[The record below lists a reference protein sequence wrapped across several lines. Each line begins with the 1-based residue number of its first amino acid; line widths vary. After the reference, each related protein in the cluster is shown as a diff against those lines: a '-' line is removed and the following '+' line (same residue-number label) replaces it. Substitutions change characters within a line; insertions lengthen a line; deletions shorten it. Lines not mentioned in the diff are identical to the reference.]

1 MANLT
6 DTAGCGCNGSTGTT
20 SVLLPAS
27 PFYAPRYHF
36 GMLLGVD
43 DFESE
48 QAYHRGKGRLHNAWL
63 HGEGVVWGFGV
74 DLPEIE
80 GRPGVPR
87 GEIRVRPGFA
97 LDAAGRELHLDCD
110 ACVSIAAWYAAHRD
124 DPEVVAAV
132 RVGAN
137 GVVRLDAH
145 VVARFRACPA
155 RPVPSISEPCN
166 GSGGDVAYSRTQE
179 TAELLLL
186 PGAAPPRTMPYHRL
200 RLLFALE
207 GPRLDRDGNV
217 TLGDQEV
224 LDARDAVLALAPED
238 QPAAY
243 LEAFRHFA
251 AFDEM
256 DLRPAALPEGGGTTL
271 FPADDSCVVVLA
283 DVIQITLRPVTGG
296 DPDELEFAQAVVDNT
311 VRPSH
316 VATSTI
322 QELLCGP
329 LATCLCPPAGSPPG
343 SPPAGSPPVDESPP
357 VESPPAESPPV
368 ESPPVESPPVE
379 SPPVESPPVESP
391 PVESPPEE
399 SPPVESPPVESPPA
413 ESPPVESPPVESPP
427 VESPPVESPPSSPP
441 VDEVPPVQPGET
453 FAPGGG
459 TRPEPPV
466 SSAPAQPP
474 TDEPGEP
481 LDGPPPAEEWNPPT
495 LRTRDTIAA
504 DFEAFPA
511 AEAEDAGGP
520 RIDPKSIQ
528 LEGEAVLLAANKRL
542 SKASVAPT
550 AFSVSAYDLRDGWHD
565 VEVRATRLDTAQRKV
580 RLELATGFG
589 GNLVRIIARGTGP
602 SPLLGT
608 DLVPLAGETGGP
620 PGGADN
626 GHDFVIMLKRSE
638 T

>member
-6 DTAGCGCNGSTGTT
+6 DTAGCGCNGGTGTA

-74 DLPEIE
+74 DLPEVE

-110 ACVSIAAWYAAHRD
+110 ACLSIAAWYAAHKD

-132 RVGAN
+132 RTDADGT
-137 GVVRLDAH
+137 VRFDAH

-186 PGAAPPRTMPYHRL
+186 PGAAPPRALPYHRL

-207 GPRLDRDGNV
+207 GPRLDRDGSV
-217 TLGDQEV
+217 TPGDQEV
-224 LDARDAVLALAPED
+224 LDARAAVLALPPED

-243 LEAFRHFA
+243 LDAFRRFA
-251 AFDEM
+251 AWDEM
-256 DLRPAALPEGGGTTL
+256 ELRPAALPDGGGTTL
-271 FPADDSCVVVLA
+271 FPADDACVVVLA
-283 DVIQITLRPVTGG
+283 DVLQITLKPKTGS
-296 DPDELEFAQAVVDNT
+296 PDEVEFASAVVDNT

-329 LATCLCPPAGSPPG
+329 LATCLCPPAGSPP
-343 SPPAGSPPVDESPP
+343 
-357 VESPPAESPPV
+357 AESPP
-368 ESPPVESPPVE
+368 ESPPEGSPPEESPPE
-379 SPPVESPPVESP
+379 ESP

-399 SPPVESPPVESPPA
+399 SPPVESPPEESPPEESPPEESPPEESPPA
-413 ESPPVESPPVESPP
+413 ASPPVE
-427 VESPPVESPPSSPP
+427 
-441 VDEVPPVQPGET
+441 
-453 FAPGGG
+453 
-459 TRPEPPV
+459 
-466 SSAPAQPP
+466 
-474 TDEPGEP
+474 PGEP
-481 LDGPPPAEEWNPPT
+481 VDGPPPAEEWNPPT
-495 LRTRDTIAA
+495 LRSRDTFAA
-504 DFEAFPA
+504 DFESFPV

-520 RIDPKSIQ
+520 RIDPKSIR
-528 LEGEAVLLAANKRL
+528 LEGEAVVLAATRRL
-542 SKASVAPT
+542 SKASVAPM
-550 AFSVSAYDLRDGWHD
+550 AFSVSAYDLRDGWHN
-565 VEVRATRLDTAQRKV
+565 VEVRATRLDTAQRRV

-589 GNLVRIIARGTGP
+589 GNLVRVIARGTGP

-608 DLVPLAGETGGP
+608 DLVPLAGGADGP
-620 PGGADN
+620 PGGSEN

>member
-6 DTAGCGCNGSTGTT
+6 DTAGCGCNGSTGTGAG
-20 SVLLPAS
+20 VLLPAS

-74 DLPEIE
+74 DLPDVE

-87 GEIRVRPGFA
+87 GEIRVHPGFA

-110 ACVSIAAWYAAHRD
+110 ACLSVAAWYAAHKD

-132 RVGAN
+132 REEA
-137 GVVRLDAH
+137 GVLRFDAH

-186 PGAAPPRTMPYHRL
+186 PGAAPPRKVPYHRL

-207 GPRLDRDGNV
+207 MPWLQIDGSV
-217 TLGDQEV
+217 APGDQEV
-224 LDARDAVLALAPED
+224 LDARAAVLALPPED

-243 LEAFRHFA
+243 LHAFRRFA
-251 AFDEM
+251 AYDEM
-256 DLRPAALPEGGGTTL
+256 DLRPAALPDGGGTTL

-283 DVIQITLRPVTGG
+283 DVLRITVNHNAKGEP
-296 DPDELEFAQAVVDNT
+296 EFEFQSATVDNT

-322 QELLCGP
+322 QELLNGP
-329 LATCLCPPAGSPPG
+329 LATCICGE
-343 SPPAGSPPVDESPP
+343 GSPPVGSPPSSPPDSPPTSPPDSPPASPPDSPPASPPESPP
-357 VESPPAESPPV
+357 ESPPASPPDSPPDSPPESPPD
-368 ESPPVESPPVE
+368 SPPDSPPGGGA
-379 SPPVESPPVESP
+379 
-391 PVESPPEE
+391 SPPEE
-399 SPPVESPPVESPPA
+399 SPPVTTTSPPDKLPP
-413 ESPPVESPPVESPP
+413 P
-427 VESPPVESPPSSPP
+427 
-441 VDEVPPVQPGET
+441 DDVPPVPGPGDT
-453 FAPGGG
+453 FAPPRTGF
-459 TRPEPPV
+459 
-466 SSAPAQPP
+466 APAPP
-474 TDEPGEP
+474 RV
-481 LDGPPPAEEWNPPT
+481 PPPSDTEGMIEWDPPR
-495 LRTRDTIAA
+495 LMRRGEV
-504 DFEAFPA
+504 FA
-511 AEAEDAGGP
+511 AEYEGFPSRLPDTRDAGGP
-520 RIDPKSIQ
+520 RIDPESIR
-528 LEGEAVLLAANKRL
+528 LEGEAVVMAASKRL
-542 SKASVAPT
+542 SKASVAPR
-550 AFSVSAYDLRDGWHD
+550 AFSVSAYDLRDGWHE
-565 VEVRATRLDTAQRKV
+565 VEVRATRLDAGQRKL

-602 SPLLGT
+602 APLLGT
-608 DLVPLAGETGGP
+608 DLVPLAGGEGGP
-620 PGGADN
+620 PGGTEN